1 MKKIV
6 RRILMLICLTVFCY
20 SAYNLIDIYL
30 NYKKIDDTYDDV
42 ADEYTTIVE
51 EDEFSYLQIDWDEL
65 KARNAD
71 VKAWIQIPDTHVNY
85 PVLQGETN
93 DSYIHRDIDKK
104 ELSAG
109 SIFVASENMAPFDD
123 LNTVI
128 YGHNMKNGSMF
139 HDIKSYIDQEFAN
152 QHPYI
157 YIYLPDGTVSR
168 YKVFA
173 AHIISAVSELYNSQ
187 INDLQAFYQKIMETN
202 NLSISFDQNSQQPII
217 TLSTCTSGGSST
229 NKRNVVHA
237 VLEEKGI
244 QISKI

>member
-6 RRILMLICLTVFCY
+6 RRILMVICLTVFCY

-139 HDIKSYIDQEFAN
+139 HDIKSYTDQEFAN

-187 INDLQAFYQKIMETN
+187 IND
-202 NLSISFDQNSQQPII
+202 
-217 TLSTCTSGGSST
+217 
-229 NKRNVVHA
+229 
-237 VLEEKGI
+237 
-244 QISKI
+244 